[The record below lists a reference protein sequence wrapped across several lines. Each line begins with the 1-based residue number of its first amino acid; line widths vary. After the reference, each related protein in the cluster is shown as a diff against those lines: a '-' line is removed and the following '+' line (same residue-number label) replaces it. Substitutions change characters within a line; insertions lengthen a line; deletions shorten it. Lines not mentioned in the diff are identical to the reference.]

1 METSQIA
8 IVGNHLPRKCG
19 IATFTTDLCDSLVA
33 LRGDDACFTVAIS
46 DSDQSYAYPE
56 RVRFEIREGDPSSY
70 RRAADFLNL
79 SNVETICLQ
88 HEFGIFGGT
97 SGSYIL
103 RLLRE
108 VRAPVVTTLHTV
120 LREPTTPQRQVLEE
134 VARLSDRLVVMS
146 GRAVDYLREIYQIPA
161 DKIDLIPHGIPD
173 TPFVDSNFYK
183 DQYGLEGKTI
193 ILTFGLLSPNKGIEH
208 AIRAL
213 PMIVEHHP
221 DVVYMVLGATHP
233 NVIREQGE
241 AYRESLVQLARDLGV
256 TRHVMFIDE
265 FVSLERLMEYI
276 GAADIYVTPYL
287 NEQQIVSGTLAYATG
302 AGKAVVSTPYWYAE
316 ELLAEGRGLLTPF
329 GDADKLAAQVTQLLE
344 HDVERHAIRK
354 RAYMNAR
361 EMIWPEVGRR
371 YLESF
376 EKARDCRHLR
386 PTLFSG
392 SQVSSISKT
401 LPALNL
407 QHLLQMTDNT
417 GMLQH
422 ATYSVPN
429 YSEGYSTDDNARAL
443 AFAVMLDEAGED
455 RLADVPA
462 LTTRYMAFLWH
473 SYNPETGQFRNFMGF
488 DRRWLEDAGSPDC
501 NGRVLHA
508 LGVVLGRSRQE
519 DLRGVALRLFEAA
532 LPTALEFT
540 DLRPIASSILGISE
554 YLRRFSGDRAAH
566 QVLATL
572 TDRLWERYRSH
583 ASPTWPWFEPQLTYC
598 NAVLPHALL
607 VGSATLGD
615 TAGVTASLRMLKW
628 LISQQ
633 RSDAGDFMP
642 IGCNGFYPA
651 DGPKARF
658 DQQPVEAQGLIEA
671 CLAAWR
677 ITRNGR
683 WREDAHWV
691 FSWFMGQNDLG
702 LSLYDPR
709 TGACHDGLQPDRINN
724 NQGAESTLAFLTGLL
739 QMRQAQQLLP
749 SEVVMPA
756 LDVRTVNANSD
767 ASMTPHSGD

>member
-1 METSQIA
+1 MESGQIA
-8 IVGNHLPRKCG
+8 VVGNYLPRKCG

-33 LRGDDACFTVAIS
+33 LRGEDACFTVAIS
-46 DSDQSYAYPE
+46 DADQSYEYPD

-79 SNVETICLQ
+79 SNVDAICLQ

-120 LREPTTPQRQVLEE
+120 LREPTIPQRQVLEE

-146 GRAVDYLREIYQIPA
+146 QRAVDYLRDIYQIPA
-161 DKIDLIPHGIPD
+161 EKIDLIPHGIPD

-183 DQYGLEGKTI
+183 DQYGLEGKTV

-213 PMIVEHHP
+213 PAIVEDHP
-221 DVVYMVLGATHP
+221 DVVYLVLGATHP
-233 NVIREQGE
+233 NIKREQGE
-241 AYRESLVQLARDLGV
+241 AYRDSLKQLAQDLKV
-256 TRHVMFIDE
+256 SQHVQFIDE
-265 FVSLERLMEYI
+265 FVSLDKLMEYI

-316 ELLAEGRGLLTPF
+316 ELLDDGRGLLAPF
-329 GDADKLAAQVTQLLE
+329 GDADKLAEQVNHLLDN
-344 HDVERHAIRK
+344 DVERHAVRK
-354 RAYMNAR
+354 RAYLNAR
-361 EMIWPEVGRR
+361 DMIWPEVGRR
-371 YLESF
+371 YYESF
-376 EKARDCRHLR
+376 EKARECRHLR

-392 SQVSSISKT
+392 SQVSAASKT

-473 SYNPETGQFRNFMGF
+473 SYNSETGRFRNFMGF

-532 LPTALEFT
+532 LPAALEFQ

-572 TDRLWERYRSH
+572 TERLWESYRSH
-583 ASPTWPWFEPQLTYC
+583 ATPAWPWFETQLTYC

-607 VGSATLGD
+607 VGSSILGD
-615 TAGVTASLRMLKW
+615 SAGVAASLRILKW
-628 LISQQ
+628 LIGHQ
-633 RSDAGDFMP
+633 RSEAGDFMP
-642 IGCNGFYPA
+642 IGCNGFFPA

-658 DQQPVEAQGLIEA
+658 DQQPVEAQGMIEA

-677 ITRNGR
+677 VTRHSS

-709 TGACHDGLQPDRINN
+709 TGSCHDGLQPDRINN

-739 QMRQAQQLLP
+739 QMRQAQQLLL
-749 SEVVMPA
+749 SEVVVPA
-756 LDVRTVNANSD
+756 LDLRSAIANNG
-767 ASMTPHSGD
+767 ASVASSSAD